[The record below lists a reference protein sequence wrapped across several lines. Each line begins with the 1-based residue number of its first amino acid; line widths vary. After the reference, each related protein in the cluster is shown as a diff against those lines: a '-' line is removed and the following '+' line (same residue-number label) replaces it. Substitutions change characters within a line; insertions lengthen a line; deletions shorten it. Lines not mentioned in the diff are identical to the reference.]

1 MVHEDPSNH
10 QIEHEADRD
19 EDRIREAN
27 GLINEIDNKQE
38 LRTVSRVE
46 DEELGNICKQIL
58 QDLEHCTTLEIHPR
72 EKLPKPNLTSDIE
85 ERAKRV
91 LKDYCHEDKNIREI
105 TDMSMQWKRQ
115 ME

>member
-19 EDRIREAN
+19 DDRIREAN
-27 GLINEIDNKQE
+27 GLINEIDNDQE

-46 DEELGNICKQIL
+46 DKELGNISKQIL
-58 QDLEHCTTLEIHPR
+58 QDLEHCTMLQIPPK
-72 EKLPKPNLTSDIE
+72 EKLPKLKLTSDIE
-85 ERAKRV
+85 ERAKSV
-91 LKDYCHEDKNIREI
+91 LNDYCLEDKNIRET

-115 ME
+115 IE